1 MRMLLYELV
10 NLEMNADRRREL
22 QRRRLSVRR
31 LRAELR
37 ERRRAESLLME
48 LPWSRL
54 C

>member
-1 MRMLLYELV
+1 MLLYELV
-10 NLEMNADRRREL
+10 NLQMNVDQRRERE
-22 QRRRLSVRR
+22 RRRLSARR

-48 LPWSRL
+48 VSWSRL

>member
-1 MRMLLYELV
+1 MLLYELV
-10 NLEMNADRRREL
+10 NLQRDVDERRER
-22 QRRRLSVRR
+22 QRRRLSARR

-37 ERRRAESLLME
+37 ERRRAERLLME